1 VAKTRTISLLTAATV
16 TTVCLC
22 SPPAMADD
30 TGFYVGA
37 NVGRLLSTYRRADL
51 DNEVYTAFGG
61 TNSGVAFDPSV
72 FQKDH
77 VMWSADIGYMA
88 SRNFGIE
95 ASYLHLGSLRYSS
108 SGSEPSSGGTS
119 AASVNLDIKSRGPA
133 VAVLGVLPMSNFWE
147 VDARVG
153 VYAGKTL
160 TTFATAIGDATKA
173 GTVSKTS
180 TSLLA
185 GVGTALTLTTH
196 CALRLDYMR
205 IEHVK
210 EEAFG
215 RAFNVQL
222 LTAGVVF
229 VF

>member
-1 VAKTRTISLLTAATV
+1 M
-16 TTVCLC
+16 C
-22 SPPAMADD
+22 SIRVEVDPDLVDLVP
-30 TGFYVGA
+30 GF
-37 NVGRLLSTYRRADL
+37 LEYRRADL
-51 DNEVYTAFGG
+51 DNEVLAAFGG
-61 TNSGVAFDPSV
+61 TNNGVAFDPSV
-72 FQKDH
+72 VQKDH

-108 SGSEPSSGGTS
+108 SGTEPSSGGSGTLATS
-119 AASVNLDIKSRGPA
+119 ANLDIKSRGPA

-153 VYAGKTL
+153 VYAGKT
-160 TTFATAIGDATKA
+160 TTAFATAIGTGTNS

-185 GVGTALTLTTH
+185 GVGTALTLTSH

-215 RAFNVQL
+215 RSFNVQL